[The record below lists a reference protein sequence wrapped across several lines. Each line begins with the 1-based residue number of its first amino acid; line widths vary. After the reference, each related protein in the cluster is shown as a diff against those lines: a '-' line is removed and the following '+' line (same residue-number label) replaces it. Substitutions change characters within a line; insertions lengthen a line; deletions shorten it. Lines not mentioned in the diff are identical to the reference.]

1 MEFRFPEGAAHGG
14 RLSYVGPVPVL
25 VVGGEP
31 EEIAEQVVAL
41 ALRPAAQVLDYPLA
55 LVAMQLRSR
64 WLARLV
70 IRALDRL
77 GRRLVPRFPEPHRR
91 ELLAM
96 ARTLGDERVVRGN
109 TLFDLKNLQPWRLFG
124 CSSLGV
130 EPDRSLT
137 GGPLLARNMDFFPL
151 GSLHEFGLVT
161 AHRPA
166 RDRMGFLSIGYP
178 GAVGC
183 FSGINEA
190 GLAVVSHEVFGSPG
204 RGFDPRGVPF
214 ASIIR
219 RALETC
225 STTHAAE
232 ALVRATPRATS
243 VSLVLCDVN
252 GPAALEVT
260 PGAVVRRAPHCGACV
275 CTNHFT
281 GPGLASNRPANV
293 FATVTRH
300 RTLEQLASAGARI
313 GPADAWSALHAVH
326 QGELTLQSMVFEP
339 MARAVSVALGVGP
352 ATALTPTRLSLPE
365 LIA

>member
-1 MEFRFPEGAAHGG
+1 
-14 RLSYVGPVPVL
+14 
-25 VVGGEP
+25 
-31 EEIAEQVVAL
+31 
-41 ALRPAAQVLDYPLA
+41 
-55 LVAMQLRSR
+55 
-64 WLARLV
+64 
-70 IRALDRL
+70 
-77 GRRLVPRFPEPHRR
+77 
-91 ELLAM
+91 
-96 ARTLGDERVVRGN
+96 
-109 TLFDLKNLQPWRLFG
+109 
-124 CSSLGV
+124 
-130 EPDRSLT
+130 
-137 GGPLLARNMDFFPL
+137 
-151 GSLHEFGLVT
+151 
-161 AHRPA
+161 
-166 RDRMGFLSIGYP
+166 MGFLSVGYP

-190 GLAVVSHEVFGSPG
+190 GLAVGSHEVFGSPG

-219 RALETC
+219 RVLETC
-225 STTHAAE
+225 ATTREAE
-232 ALVRATPRATS
+232 ALVRTTPRTTS
-243 VSLVLCDVN
+243 VSLALCDVN

-281 GPGLASNRPANV
+281 GPGLASNRPADV

-300 RTLEQLASAGARI
+300 RTLEHLASAGTRI
-313 GPADAWSALHAVH
+313 GMTSAWSALHSVH